1 MADAKTLLPIL
12 SLTVVWLA
20 TNPVT
25 ALASTCWARQ
35 TPCEESQMAD
45 AIFAG
50 RVVVAN
56 QQDWRER
63 IGLNRYPPFIH
74 LYDLGD
80 LNFSTFEVRRV
91 WKGDVT
97 ARTYVIHPISQ
108 PDVGYSFRQ
117 GEEYIVYALKFY
129 DGFSTTAC
137 YLNNPLSAAGEDLL
151 AFGPGKPP
159 IPNPSSRRGIAHRLT
174 ILFLFLAVIGGAFF
188 ALWHKYGD
196 QKS

>member
-1 MADAKTLLPIL
+1 MSRRLISIF
-12 SLTVVWLA
+12 SLTFVWLA
-20 TNPVT
+20 TNQVT

-56 QQDWRER
+56 QQNWRER
-63 IGLNRYPPFIH
+63 IELNRYPPFIH

-80 LNFSTFEVRRV
+80 RHFSTFEVTRV

-97 ARTYVIHPISQ
+97 AITYVIHPLAQ
-108 PDVGYSFRQ
+108 PVVGYSFRQ
-117 GEEYIVYALKFY
+117 GEEYIVYAKKFY
-129 DGFSTTAC
+129 GGFSTTAC
-137 YLNNPLSAAGEDLL
+137 YRNNLLSVAGEDLM
-151 AFGPGKPP
+151 AFGAGKPP
-159 IPNPSSRRGIAHRLT
+159 IPNPYSRRELIYRLT
-174 ILFLFLAVIGGAFF
+174 ILFLFLALIGWSFYAFWRRYGA
-188 ALWHKYGD
+188 